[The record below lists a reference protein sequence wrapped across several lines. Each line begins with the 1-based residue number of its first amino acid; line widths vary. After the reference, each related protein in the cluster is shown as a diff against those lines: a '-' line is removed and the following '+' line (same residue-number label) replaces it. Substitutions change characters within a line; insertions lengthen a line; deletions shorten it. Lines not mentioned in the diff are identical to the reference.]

1 MAIPCI
7 EAEGSK
13 NGNLYSFE
21 TSNINWVPENM
32 MLRNLVISEAT
43 RMAFKYF
50 LRHRL
55 SFQYD
60 SISGNPKR
68 ITRQSGKLQF
78 KYSSS
83 TLSLRIKIIKE

>member
-1 MAIPCI
+1 VAIPCI
-7 EAEGSK
+7 EVEGSK
-13 NGNLYSFE
+13 NRNLHSFE
-21 TSNINWVPENM
+21 TGNINWVPENM
-32 MLRNLVISEAT
+32 MLRNLVIFEAT

-68 ITRQSGKLQF
+68 ITR
-78 KYSSS
+78 
-83 TLSLRIKIIKE
+83 